1 VVAALKK
8 QFETRSEPTE
18 FTQHTSIW
26 TDMPGERSYLDYNAT
41 APLLDGVREEMI
53 AAFSVVGNPSSVH
66 AEGRKA
72 RKLIED
78 ARLEV
83 ATLVGAD
90 AANVIFTSG
99 ASEAA
104 SHVLTPEFRMG
115 RSPLSI
121 GRLYVSAIEHPCVL
135 SGGRFPANAIERLPV
150 DRNGVLDLGRLEAAL
165 DEHDASLGLPMVAVA
180 LANNETGIIQPIA
193 EISSLTRK
201 AGGVL
206 VVDAVQ
212 APGRLAIDIA
222 ALDADFLL
230 LSAHKMGGPKGIGA
244 LVSRGLQLMPAP
256 LVSGG
261 GQESGHR
268 SGTEN
273 LSAIVGFGVAA
284 HMMGEAPTSETERLR
299 RLRDRLEVGL
309 LKVAPDAEI
318 VSSGADRLCNT
329 TYVAL
334 PGMKAETMQI
344 GFDLEGFSVSAG
356 SACSSGK
363 VGRSHVLESLG
374 LDAEAGAVRISTGWQ
389 TNEAEVDRCIDAFSR
404 LAARR
409 RRVAA

>member
-1 VVAALKK
+1 
-8 QFETRSEPTE
+8 
-18 FTQHTSIW
+18 
-26 TDMPGERSYLDYNAT
+26 MPGERSYLDYNAT

-53 AAFSVVGNPSSVH
+53 DAFSVVGNPSSVH

-72 RKLIED
+72 RQRIED
-78 ARLEV
+78 ARSKV
-83 ATLVGAD
+83 AKLVGAD
-90 AANVIFTSG
+90 PANVIFTSG

-104 SHVLTPEFRMG
+104 SHVLTPDFRMG
-115 RSPLSI
+115 RSRLAV
-121 GRLYVSAIEHPCVL
+121 GRLYVCAIEHLCVL
-135 SGGRFPANAIERLPV
+135 SGGRFPVEAVERLPV
-150 DRNGVLDLGRLEAAL
+150 DRNGVLDLATLQAVLEA
-165 DEHDASLGLPMVAVA
+165 HDTSLGLPMVAVA
-180 LANNETGIIQPIA
+180 LANNETGVIQPIA
-193 EISSLTRK
+193 EISALTRA
-201 AGGVL
+201 AGGIL
-206 VVDAVQ
+206 VVDAAQ

-222 ALDADFLL
+222 AIGADFLM

-244 LVSRGLQLMPAP
+244 LVSVGQQLMPVP
-256 LVSGG
+256 LVAGG

-284 HMMGEAPTSETERLR
+284 HIAGDALTSEADRLR
-299 RLRDRLEVGL
+299 RLRDRLETAL

-318 VSSGADRLCNT
+318 VSAGADRLCNT

-344 GFDLEGFSVSAG
+344 ALDLEGLSVSAG

-363 VGRSHVLESLG
+363 VGRSHVLEGLG
-374 LDAEAGAVRISTGWQ
+374 LDAEAGAIRISPGWQ
-389 TNEAEVDRCIDAFSR
+389 TTEAEVDRCIDAFSR

>member
-1 VVAALKK
+1 
-8 QFETRSEPTE
+8 
-18 FTQHTSIW
+18 
-26 TDMPGERSYLDYNAT
+26 MPGERSYLDYNAT

-72 RKLIED
+72 RQRIED
-78 ARLEV
+78 ARSKV
-83 ATLVGAD
+83 AKLVGAD
-90 AANVIFTSG
+90 PANVIFTSG

-104 SHVLTPEFRMG
+104 SHVLTPDFRMG
-115 RSPLSI
+115 RSRLAI
-121 GRLYVSAIEHPCVL
+121 GRLYVCAIEHPCVL
-135 SGGRFPANAIERLPV
+135 SGGRFPVEVVERLPV
-150 DRNGVLDLGRLEAAL
+150 DKNGVLDLATLQAALEA
-165 DEHDASLGLPMVAVA
+165 HDTSLGLPMVAVA
-180 LANNETGIIQPIA
+180 LANNETGVIQPIA
-193 EISSLTRK
+193 EISALTRA
-201 AGGVL
+201 AGGIL

-222 ALDADFLL
+222 ALGADFLM

-244 LVSRGLQLMPAP
+244 LVSVGQQLMPVP
-256 LVSGG
+256 LVAGG

-284 HMMGEAPTSETERLR
+284 HIVGDALTSEADRLR
-299 RLRDRLEVGL
+299 RLRDRLETGL

-318 VSSGADRLCNT
+318 VSAGADRLCNT

-344 GFDLEGFSVSAG
+344 ALDLEGLSVSAG

-363 VGRSHVLESLG
+363 VGRSHVLEGLG
-374 LDAEAGAVRISTGWQ
+374 LDAEAGAIRISTGWK
-389 TNEAEVDRCIDAFSR
+389 TTEAEVDRCIDAFSR

>member
-1 VVAALKK
+1 
-8 QFETRSEPTE
+8 
-18 FTQHTSIW
+18 
-26 TDMPGERSYLDYNAT
+26 MPGERSYLDYNST

-66 AEGRKA
+66 TEGRRA

-78 ARLEV
+78 ARLKV
-83 ATLVGAD
+83 AKLVGAD
-90 AANVIFTSG
+90 AANVVFTSG

-104 SHVLTPEFRMG
+104 GHVLTPDFRMG

-121 GRLYVSAIEHPCVL
+121 GRLYVCAIEHPCVL
-135 SGGRFPANAIERLPV
+135 TGGRFPAEAVERLPV
-150 DRNGVLDLGRLEAAL
+150 DRNGVLDLAVLEAAL
-165 DEHDASLGLPMVAVA
+165 GEHDTSLGLPMVAVA
-180 LANNETGIIQPIA
+180 LANNETGVIQPIT
-193 EISSLTRK
+193 EISALTRA

-222 ALDADFLL
+222 ALGADFFM

-244 LVSRGLQLMPAP
+244 LVSVGQQLMPAP
-256 LVSGG
+256 LVAGG

-284 HMMGEAPTSETERLR
+284 HIVGDALTSEPERLR
-299 RLRDRLEVGL
+299 GLRGRLETGL

-318 VSSGADRLCNT
+318 VSAGADRLCNT

-344 GFDLEGFSVSAG
+344 GFDLEGLSVSAG

-363 VGRSHVLESLG
+363 VGRSHVLEALG

-389 TNEAEVDRCIDAFSR
+389 TDEAEVDRCIDAFSR